1 MIELIARQDIFEV
14 FGALMRGEP
23 MTWMC
28 VAGVVG
34 FIAFCM
40 AYKKITGKHFVKS
53 RSERREA
60 RRKRKIVLWEY
71 KRE

>member
-1 MIELIARQDIFEV
+1 MPDLIARQNIFEV

-23 MTWMC
+23 MTWMA
-28 VAGVVG
+28 VAGIAG
-34 FIAFCM
+34 FIAFCI
-40 AYKKITGKHFVKS
+40 AYKRITGKHFVKS
-53 RSERREA
+53 RKERREA